1 MRDSSMSA
9 PQEGQC
15 SHSSRAKAFPAST
28 RSSEPRKEC
37 GTRNPTERNII
48 SRPYLSLN
56 STHHAIAPV
65 AQWWSDS
72 LVFRPEKAVGPG
84 FNPRPGLQTRS
95 DYHKLIPDS
104 RLHAILIPTRE
115 EIQNQFSARR
125 LLDAET

>member
-48 SRPYLSLN
+48 SRTYLSLS
-56 STHHAIAPV
+56 STHHATAPV

-84 FNPRPGLQTRS
+84 FSPRPGLQTHLNS
-95 DYHKLIPDS
+95 AEPIPNS
-104 RLHAILIPTRE
+104 RFHASGTPRQIVDVKVVFLHVVY
-115 EIQNQFSARR
+115 
-125 LLDAET
+125 